1 MTNHKLVELAEEIA
15 DKFQVCSDD
24 MDEVVGYLAD
34 KLQFIQDDA
43 LEASARACVDWR
55 AFVFEKMAKGEIP
68 DHEYRL
74 NVACSS
80 VIERNIR
87 SMKSDAETP
96 PANEDEPAPG
106 LGLK

>member
-1 MTNHKLVELAEEIA
+1 MTNPKLEDFAREILERIGPEGYDDEEINYLAE
-15 DKFQVCSDD
+15 
-24 MDEVVGYLAD
+24 

-68 DHEYRL
+68 DHEYSL

-87 SMKSDAETP
+87 SMKSDSEKP
-96 PANEDEPAPG
+96 PANEDEPTPG
-106 LGLK
+106 SGLK